1 MKARCGGGSRVH
13 RRAAARGQCHGLQC
27 VPQNSPTAVNT
38 CGRWDGGHQVV
49 PAPREQ
55 PADPA
60 PAVLAAASRSPPRA
74 IPQVTGGPER
84 RTADYVF
91 TSIRKNRLSQKRNI
105 PTMGNTIFHI
115 SLGPRGV
122 SPVTEDSGL
131 ELTTQRQ
138 RKCWKRGRAARCSCL
153 ALRSLQGTSGS
164 SCYRDTRNFCEASTV
179 MLGDPCQ
186 STHRPRFSSP
196 VKYQT
201 AKGIHALKVLNR
213 FSLGKEGQVQP
224 TNRGP
229 SVRHAALWT
238 CRLWTHSPVDTQP
251 RGHARAL

>member
-1 MKARCGGGSRVH
+1 MG
-13 RRAAARGQCHGLQC
+13 
-27 VPQNSPTAVNT
+27 
-38 CGRWDGGHQVV
+38 

-138 RKCWKRGRAARCSCL
+138 RKCWKLGRAARCSCL
-153 ALRSLQGTSGS
+153 ALRSLRGTSGP

-201 AKGIHALKVLNR
+201 AKDIHALKVLNNQIFPWER
-213 FSLGKEGQVQP
+213 RASAANKQRSISQTRSAVDMP
-224 TNRGP
+224 T
-229 SVRHAALWT
+229 
-238 CRLWTHSPVDTQP
+238 VDTQP